1 MSSKAVNVKKVHIQ
15 INRKL
20 DNGKQ
25 IITDP

>member
-1 MSSKAVNVKKVHIQ
+1 MSSKAVNVKNVHIQ

-20 DNGKQ
+20 DIGKQ